1 MKIPLHSLEIKK
13 DNFFRKEKR
22 NLIIIFLKQQ
32 KSKNPF
38 INYLFVSEI
47 HFWNKKLILKSKE
60 AEFEMAEFEKI

>member
-1 MKIPLHSLEIKK
+1 
-13 DNFFRKEKR
+13 
-22 NLIIIFLKQQ
+22 LIIIFLKQQ

-60 AEFEMAEFEKI
+60 AEFEMAEFESGV